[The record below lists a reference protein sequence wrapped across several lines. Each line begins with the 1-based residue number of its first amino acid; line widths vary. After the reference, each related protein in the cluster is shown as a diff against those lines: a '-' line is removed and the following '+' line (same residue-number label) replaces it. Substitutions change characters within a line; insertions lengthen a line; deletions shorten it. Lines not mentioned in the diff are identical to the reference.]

1 MLEGP
6 WRELPVI
13 AIVSGCCGTPM
24 TMLAKDQNKN
34 IRGSIEEPFARCGAA
49 QAWYA
54 IETAYLALE
63 FVVICQL
70 LVCDMLG

>member
-1 MLEGP
+1 
-6 WRELPVI
+6 
-13 AIVSGCCGTPM
+13 M